1 MMAYEITARTPAQ
14 AAKQLHRHLLKICE
28 GTGQSSKYVTIR
40 KPSESEYGGWEVM
53 WEEGPYEW
61 AIAASSGGDIYE
73 AELGGTGQR
82 LQPTFPGLSASANSG
97 WFAEPAT
104 SYTLCFYRRR

>member
-1 MMAYEITARTPAQ
+1 MAYPITARTPAG
-14 AAKQLHRHLLKICE
+14 AAKQLHRHIETLCDE
-28 GTGQSSKYVTIR
+28 VGQSREGVVLR
-40 KPSESEYGGWEVM
+40 NPQESEYGGWEVM

-82 LQPTFPGLSASANSG
+82 LQPTFPGMYETKAERT
-97 WFAEPAT
+97 WFAEPGF
-104 SYTLCFYRRR
+104 SFSLGFYRR

>member
-1 MMAYEITARTPAQ
+1 MAYKITARTPAG
-14 AAKQLHRHLLKICE
+14 AAKQLHRHIETLCDE
-28 GTGQSSKYVTIR
+28 VGQSTEYVILRT
-40 KPSESEYGGWEVM
+40 PQESERGCWEVI

-61 AIAASSGGDIYE
+61 AIVASMGGDIYE

>member
-1 MMAYEITARTPAQ
+1 MAYEITARTPAQ

-53 WEEGPYEW
+53 WEEGPFEW
-61 AIAASSGGDIYE
+61 AIAASMGGDIYE

-82 LQPTFPGLSASANSG
+82 LQPTFPGMYETKAERT
-97 WFAEPAT
+97 WFAEPGF
-104 SYTLCFYRRR
+104 SFSLGFYRR